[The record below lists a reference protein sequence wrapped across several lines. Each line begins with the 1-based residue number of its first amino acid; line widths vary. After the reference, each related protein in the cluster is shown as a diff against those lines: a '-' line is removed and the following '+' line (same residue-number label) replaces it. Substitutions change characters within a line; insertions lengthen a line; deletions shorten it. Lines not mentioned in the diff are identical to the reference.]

1 MFEWDRRTQIVVLVL
16 LGALLFGAGIK
27 YTQINSPRGAGIVVG
42 ENSSY
47 GNEDEEPGD
56 SAGRIVVHVAG
67 AVENPGVYSFD
78 SGARVNEAVN
88 AAVPLPEADLDGLN
102 LAAPL
107 KDGEKIIV
115 GERDLFKSS
124 EGEAGGAQGQG
135 DTGVLSEGTPDK
147 ININQATL
155 EQLDTLPGI
164 GPAYGKRII
173 EYREKNGG
181 FKSIEEIMEVS
192 GIGPKT
198 FEKIKDLITVN

>member
-16 LGALLFGAGIK
+16 LGALLFGAGVK
-27 YTQINSPRGAGIVVG
+27 YTQVNSQKGAAEIVG
-42 ENSSY
+42 ENSSD
-47 GNEDEEPGD
+47 GNGKEEPGD
-56 SAGRIVVHVAG
+56 STGRIFVHVAG

-78 SGARVNEAVN
+78 SGARVNDAVN
-88 AAVPLPEADLDGLN
+88 AAVPLPEADLDSLN

-115 GERDLFKSS
+115 GERDLFKES
-124 EGEAGGAQGQG
+124 EWEISGAQDQKG
-135 DTGVLSEGTPDK
+135 TGALSEGSSDK

-155 EQLDTLPGI
+155 EELDSLPGI
-164 GPAYGKRII
+164 GPAYGERII

-181 FKSIEEIMEVS
+181 FKSIEEIMDVQ

-198 FEKIKDLITVN
+198 FEKIKDQITVN